1 VQTINLKL
9 DVFDKFNQAKRIE
22 QYEEKEYLTNSEFI
36 NIMIDFMFKDIKVNP
51 KSLPKKPKS
60 T

>member
-1 VQTINLKL
+1 MQTINLKL

-22 QYEEKEYLTNSEFI
+22 QYEEKEYLTNSQFV
-36 NIMIDFMFKDIKVNP
+36 NIMVDFMFKNIKVNP

-60 T
+60 A

>member
-1 VQTINLKL
+1 MNTINLKP

-22 QYEEKEYLTNSEFI
+22 QYEEKEYLTNSQFV
-36 NIMIDFMFKDIKVNP
+36 NVMIDFMFKDIKVNP
-51 KSLPKKPKS
+51 KS

>member
-1 VQTINLKL
+1 MQTINLKL

-36 NIMIDFMFKDIKVNP
+36 NIMLDFMFKDLKGMYNT
-51 KSLPKKPKS
+51 KKRKLA
-60 T
+60 